1 MVLQS
6 ITSYIKINKKIL
18 FFIAWILWFW
28 LLSFSWAFAAPSNS
42 TWITQEQ
49 GDKLIN
55 ILNMILSGA
64 GAILA
69 IVTSFISIFLYPGWV
84 NGTMFGLQ
92 DYLKEI
98 WILVSNVVY
107 FVFAGI
113 LIVIAFMNIIWKGD
127 GTWELK
133 QAMPKFIIGVLI
145 VPFSWFAVQFLLS
158 LSAILTVSVLT
169 LPYNSFQNQP
179 LYSQALDNSEIADQK
194 FCKDII
200 ISFSQDFG
208 WQATTN
214 LVEWQETQFDEN
226 IRCKWEEGWE
236 GMVSIKDIISGEWNA
251 EGLDNNI
258 FGVINVYTYWILR
271 VQDLDTVE
279 NVNLQFVKGIFDLI
293 FKILFDLLFV
303 IVYMLLMVALF
314 LALLT
319 RWIRLWIYMMLS
331 PVFGLLYFLWKAWE
345 EWSES
350 KFTPKEFIAL
360 AFVPVYVA
368 AALAFGLTFIMVASE
383 GIKQNA
389 STDDMDTLNAGWFS
403 LSIIWAHGSGPEE
416 VSVIWKL
423 IVELFGVV
431 ILWIAV
437 IAALNTSA
445 TTKAI
450 IAPITAFWAS
460 VWKLAAAAP
469 TYAPIIPT
477 GNGWMSI
484 TWLQQVG
491 SSVSSK
497 FQTDAQN
504 RGTEFAKNLP
514 WMNDDG
520 SMDLSQKSINALT
533 RFENDSDK
541 LTSESFNELKSAVE
555 TWWDIKKLSRHP
567 EFLKT
572 INTIVEKDP
581 MFANIKSMGN
591 ISNWE
596 EQRMAQLLSEM
607 DLVISKTKPGLWDLL
622 VDEEKWTS
630 ASVASVDARIKWTS
644 SSAWD
649 TVNNI
654 TISWVWGAATST
666 YTSPEQAGQAFASD
680 STYTSANDV
689 KAKLNTEWID
699 DDDVVNAVV
708 VAFEAW
714 RKNTSDSSN
723 TDSWTV

>member
-18 FFIAWILWFW
+18 FFIAGILGFW
-28 LLSFSWAFAAPSNS
+28 LLSFSGAFAAPSNS
-42 TWITQEQ
+42 TGITQEQ

-113 LIVIAFMNIIWKGD
+113 LIVIAFMNIIGKGD

-208 WQATTN
+208 GQATTN
-214 LVEWQETQFDEN
+214 LVEGQETQFDEN
-226 IRCKWEEGWE
+226 IRCKGEEGGE
-236 GMVSIKDIISGEWNA
+236 GMVSIKDIISGEGNA

-258 FGVINVYTYWILR
+258 FGVINVYTYGILR

-319 RWIRLWIYMMLS
+319 RGIRLWIYMMLS
-331 PVFGLLYFLWKAWE
+331 PVFGLLYFLGKAGE
-345 EWSES
+345 EGSES

-389 STDDMDTLNAGWFS
+389 STDDMDTLNAGGFS
-403 LSIIWAHGSGPEE
+403 LSIIGAHGSGPEE
-416 VSVIWKL
+416 VSVIGKL

-450 IAPITAFWAS
+450 IAPITAFGAS
-460 VWKLAAAAP
+460 VGKLAAAAP

-477 GNGWMSI
+477 GNGGMSI
-484 TWLQQVG
+484 TGLQQVG

-514 WMNDDG
+514 GMNDDG

-555 TWWDIKKLSRHP
+555 TGGDIKKLSRHP

-591 ISNWE
+591 ISNGE

-607 DLVISKTKPGLWDLL
+607 DLVISKTKPGLGDLL
-622 VDEEKWTS
+622 VDEEKGTS
-630 ASVASVDARIKWTS
+630 ASVASVDARIKGTS
-644 SSAWD
+644 SSAGD

-654 TISWVWGAATST
+654 TISGVGGAATST

-689 KAKLNTEWID
+689 KAKLNTEGID

-708 VAFEAW
+708 VAFEAG

-723 TDSWTV
+723 TDSGTV

>member
-460 VWKLAAAAP
+460 IWKLAAAAP